1 MAPRGCAARA
11 NHGRGCPRETR
22 DYRAD
27 HVILATGAR
36 PRALPGI
43 APDGEHIWTYF
54 EALRPKLYPSR
65 S

>member
-1 MAPRGCAARA
+1 MAPRGCAARGKSRSRMPGEA
-11 NHGRGCPRETR
+11 R

-43 APDGEHIWTYF
+43 EPDGERYLDLF
-54 EALRPKLYPSR
+54 RGAAA
-65 S
+65 